1 MTTPRIAFV
10 QKCPS
15 NQNLSK
21 SFGVD
26 GETLNLASQKV
37 KRVLKRDVDLE
48 LNPDDY
54 DFIILIGSEAVK
66 NFTKVTSV
74 ADYSGRE
81 CIPKPEFDNGKTKW
95 IASISPAMLTFKPE
109 ARPAFEET
117 VRGIHAIITG
127 ESVEEEVEKDYQF
140 FETPEELKGYLEYLL
155 AGDWEVL
162 AHDTETHAFDPRKG
176 YLLGVSISHK
186 VDQGIYAH
194 ANTLTEENIEL
205 YKQVLYRFPAV
216 LHNAKFDMHYLG
228 YQIGVDWSQVTV
240 HDTMLMH
247 YVLDERQGTH
257 GLKSLAIKYT
267 NLGDYD
273 RELDEFKKDYC
284 KSHKLK
290 QDEFFYSLIPWDILK
305 VYAAKDTDA
314 TLQLYHKFYP
324 IIKKNPNLDKLYHTM
339 LMPALKF
346 LYEMEENGVPVS
358 KDRLVLAQ
366 NELYEVLEDLKGQLY
381 SYPEVQALEK
391 QTGEIFNPN
400 SVVQLR
406 KLLFDT
412 LNLPI
417 PDKTTATG
425 AISTDKEV
433 LAELALIHPIPNI
446 INDIKKT
453 TKLLN
458 TYITKLISNI
468 HSDSR
473 VRTSFNLS
481 STTSGRLS
489 SSGTF
494 NMQQLPRDNPIVKG
508 CVKAPS
514 GYKVVAAD
522 LTTAEVY
529 YAAVLS
535 GDKGLQAVFVNMQKD
550 PSKYPDFHSNIAHMV
565 FNLPCEPAMVKK
577 LFPALRQAAKAIT
590 FGILYGSGPAS
601 VAEQVNL
608 AKLEAGEA
616 ADCTKEDAVEYIN
629 VYFKRF
635 PRLKDWIS
643 SCHDTIRQQGFIYN
657 FFGRKRRLHNIT
669 SSDRGV
675 VAGEIRSGF
684 NAIIQSVSSDHLL
697 LGAMEAHEAL
707 KLMGIDAQIFAL
719 VHDSVV
725 AIVREDQVE
734 QYGQV
739 LLDCLQKD
747 RGCSIEGAPI
757 GVEFDSEEG
766 GSKDYSCGK
775 LEEYYPM
782 VAAA

>member
-1 MTTPRIAFV
+1 MTQPRIAFV

-15 NQNLSK
+15 NQNYSK
-21 SFGVD
+21 SFGID
-26 GETLNLASQKV
+26 GVTLDLASQKV

-48 LNPDDY
+48 INPDDY

-66 NFTKVTSV
+66 HFTKVTSV

-81 CIPKPEFDNGKTKW
+81 CVPRPEFDNEKTKW
-95 IASISPAMLTFKPE
+95 LASISPAMLTFKPE

-117 VRGIHAIITG
+117 VRQLKDIVSGI
-127 ESVEEEVEKDYQF
+127 SMEEDAEKDYQF
-140 FETPEELKGYLEYLL
+140 FETPEELEKYLRFVL
-155 AGDWEVL
+155 AGSWEVI
-162 AHDTETHAFDPRKG
+162 AHDTETHAFDPRNG
-176 YLLGVSISHK
+176 YLLGISMSHAC
-186 VDQGIYAH
+186 DQGVYAH
-194 ANTLTEENIEL
+194 ADTLTDENIEL
-205 YKQVLYRFPAV
+205 YKQVLYKFPAV

-228 YQIGVDWSQVTV
+228 YHVGIDWSKVIV
-240 HDTMLMH
+240 HDTMIMH

-273 RELDEFKKDYC
+273 RDLDEFKKEYC
-284 KSHKLK
+284 KAHKLK

-324 IIKKNPNLDKLYHTM
+324 IIKANSRLEGLYENM

-346 LYEMEENGVPVS
+346 LYEMEENGIPLS
-358 KDRLVLAQ
+358 SERLVLAQ
-366 NELYEVLEDLKGQLY
+366 NELYEVLQDLKGQLY
-381 SYPEVQALEK
+381 SYDEVKELEK
-391 QTGEIFNPN
+391 STGNIFNPN

-406 KLLFDT
+406 TLLFDV
-412 LNLPI
+412 LQLPI
-417 PDKTTATG
+417 PDKTTSTG

-433 LAELALIHPIPNI
+433 LAELAQLHPIPKI

-458 TYITKLISNI
+458 TYITKLIGNV
-468 HSDSR
+468 HSDGR
-473 VRTSFNLS
+473 IRTSFNLS
-481 STTSGRLS
+481 TTTSGRLS

-494 NMQQLPRDNPIVKG
+494 NMQQLPRDNPIIKG
-508 CVKAPS
+508 CVKAPP

-535 GDKGLQAVFVNMQKD
+535 KDRNLQAVFVNMQKD
-550 PSKYPDFHSNIAHMV
+550 PDKYPDFHSNIAHMV

-601 VAEQVNL
+601 VAEQVNI
-608 AKLEAGEA
+608 AKLEAGEV
-616 ADCTKEDAVEYIN
+616 ADCTKEDAIGYIE
-629 VYFKRF
+629 VYFKKF
-635 PRLKDWIS
+635 PRLKQWIAD
-643 SCHDTIRQQGFIYN
+643 CHDTIRQQGFIYN
-657 FFGRKRRLHNIT
+657 FFGRKRRLHNIS
-669 SSDRGV
+669 SSDRSV

-697 LGAMEAHEAL
+697 LGAIEAHEEIKKSGL
-707 KLMGIDAQIFAL
+707 DAKIFAL

-725 AIVREDQVE
+725 AIVREDQVDAYSE
-734 QYGQV
+734 
-739 LLDCLQKD
+739 LLVSCLQRD
-747 RGCSIEGAPI
+747 RGCSIVGFPI

-766 GSKDYSCGK
+766 GSTDYSCGK
-775 LEEYYPM
+775 LEEYYPEL
-782 VAAA
+782 AAA